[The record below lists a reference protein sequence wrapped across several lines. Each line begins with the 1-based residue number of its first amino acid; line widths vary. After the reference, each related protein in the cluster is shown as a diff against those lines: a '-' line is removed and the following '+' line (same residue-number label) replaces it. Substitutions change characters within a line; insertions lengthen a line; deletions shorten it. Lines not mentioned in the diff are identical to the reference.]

1 MTVVASNA
9 DIATLRRRTAEPA
22 GGTYSDL
29 DLAEVL
35 QAHPL
40 PDAAGVLPDGDGWDP
55 TFDVWAAAADVWEEK
70 AASLAGN
77 FDFSA
82 DGASYERSQGYEQAR
97 KQALFCAS
105 RRAARSI
112 VL

>member
-1 MTVVASNA
+1 MTVAVSDA
-9 DIATLRRRTAEPA
+9 DIATLRRRTTEPW

-29 DLAEVL
+29 DLAEL
-35 QAHPL
+35 LAAHSL
-40 PDAAGVLPDGDGWDP
+40 PDEAGNAPHEAGWAP

-82 DGASYERSQGYEQAR
+82 DGASYSRSQAYEQAR
-97 KQALFCAS
+97 KQAAFCAS

-112 VL
+112 AL